1 MSGPIVVA
9 HRGSSEA
16 LPEHTLG
23 AYLRAIDEGADAL
36 ECDVRLTRDGHLVCI
51 HDRRLGRTS
60 NGSGLVSTSTME
72 QLQRLDF
79 GGWHPGQAATATTAG
94 VLTFERLLEAALS
107 AGRPVRLLVETKHP
121 TRYGGAVERAL
132 MRVLDRH
139 GAGAPDSPVPVTLMS
154 FSALAVARFR
164 SLAPQLPAV
173 FLLEHPIPLVRTG
186 RAPFGASALGPGVEL
201 VRRFPRLVELAH
213 GRGHQVYCWTANTP
227 ADVDL
232 LIDRGV
238 DGIIT
243 DRPAYV
249 LSRLGRG

>member
-36 ECDVRLTRDGHLVCI
+36 ECDVRLTRDRKLVCI
-51 HDRRLGRTS
+51 HDRWLSRTS
-60 NGSGLVSTSTME
+60 DGQGRVSTSTLE
-72 QLQRLDF
+72 QLERLDF
-79 GGWHPGQAATATTAG
+79 GGWHPGQAATATRAG
-94 VLTFERLLEAALS
+94 VLTFERLLEAALG

-121 TRYGGAVERAL
+121 TRYDGAVEREVV
-132 MRVLDRH
+132 RVLARYGVG
-139 GAGAPDSPVPVTLMS
+139 GAESPVPITLMS

-164 SLAPQLPAV
+164 RLAPQLPAV
-173 FLLEHPIPLVRTG
+173 FLIQHAIPLVRSG
-186 RAPFGASALGPGVEL
+186 RAPFGAAALGPGVAIL
-201 VRRFPRLVELAH
+201 RRFPRLVELAH
-213 GRGHQVYCWTANTP
+213 RRGHQVYCWTADTP

-232 LIDRGV
+232 LLERGV
-238 DGIIT
+238 DAIIT
-243 DRPAYV
+243 NRPAYV